1 MAWLRRVVIARRN
14 PNDLR
19 KALLAHYPGGPGTNW
34 AGGLLYQLLK
44 VAWDATADWRC
55 NDETTQTLPLLP
67 LTSGVVLPGMGFTI
81 ALETEE
87 ARVAAE
93 AAGSVGSRLVLV
105 PHIEGRY
112 AAVGVVAEI
121 P

>member
-1 MAWLRRVVIARRN
+1 M
-14 PNDLR
+14 P
-19 KALLAHYPGGPGTNW
+19 
-34 AGGLLYQLLK
+34 
-44 VAWDATADWRC
+44 
-55 NDETTQTLPLLP
+55 ETTQTLPLLP

-112 AAVGVVAEI
+112 ASVGVVAEI
-121 P
+121 LELGQLPGGLQAMVVHGLERAALGTAVPGTGRALWVQV